1 MSRAVVSDLLRVR
14 HDCSLPGSSAHG
26 ILQARKLGWVAIS
39 CSRGSSN
46 PAIKPRS
53 PADSLSSVLPGKPR
67 ESDVCNEGLT
77 PQPRG

>member
-1 MSRAVVSDLLRVR
+1 MGFSRQEYWDGLPFPVLGDL
-14 HDCSLPGSSAHG
+14 P
-26 ILQARKLGWVAIS
+26 
-39 CSRGSSN
+39 N

-53 PADSLSSVLPGKPR
+53 LADSLSSALPGKPR